1 MGMNRLRSS
10 ERTAA
15 PRPAWEYLY
24 ARYVL
29 TFLVLT
35 TLGVAVLAITWKF
48 HFEEHIDPFLPGHHA
63 VDSLAERWEFVIA
76 ACLFSL
82 LSMLLPAAVVYR
94 LFGERAASARRSAAV
109 FDTAPQ
115 PMLLV
120 DRQRRVIEA
129 NSAFERLSGLH
140 GDALRSKPL
149 EQLPLERDVL
159 EIFARLNDRQFSA
172 GSASGEVRGRRPDG
186 SVYVVWLSVT
196 VTQGPAADAEEY
208 IVVLTDITARKHRE
222 ERTLRLAMHDP
233 LTDLANR
240 RLFMQRLDQVLA
252 AARVGGETVALLFID
267 LDGFKP
273 INDQHGHAVG
283 DQVLQGVAERLRS
296 VARSVDLVARLG
308 GDEFVLL
315 ARDLDSDQA
324 AQAIVHRCRQ
334 TLEQPL
340 QVDGIELPI
349 RASIGVALSH
359 HGGDTAEALL
369 KAADLAMYEVKRARY
384 EARKD

>member
-1 MGMNRLRSS
+1 MGMSRLRASD
-10 ERTAA
+10 RTAA

-35 TLGVAVLAITWKF
+35 TIGVAVLAITWKF

-76 ACLFSL
+76 ACLFSM

-115 PMLLV
+115 PMLIV
-120 DRQRRVIEA
+120 DRQRRVIEV
-129 NSAFERLSGLH
+129 NSAFERLTGLP
-140 GDALRSKPL
+140 GNDLKGKPL
-149 EQLPLERDVL
+149 ERLPLDRDVAG
-159 EIFARLNDRQFSA
+159 IFNRLDGRDPGA
-172 GSASGEVRGRRPDG
+172 GSAAGEVRGRRLDG
-186 SVYVVWLSVT
+186 SVYVVWLSAT
-196 VTQGPAADAEEY
+196 ATRGPTGDAQEY
-208 IVVLTDITARKHRE
+208 IVVLTDVTSRKHRE
-222 ERTLRLAMHDP
+222 ERTLRLAMHDA

-240 RLFMQRLDQVLA
+240 RLFIQRLDQVLA

-267 LDGFKP
+267 LDGFKL

-283 DQVLQGVAERLRS
+283 DEVLKAVATRLRS

-315 ARDLDSDQA
+315 ARDLDGA
-324 AQAIVHRCRQ
+324 AAAHAIVERCRQ
-334 TLEQPL
+334 TLEKPL
-340 QVDGIELPI
+340 QVGDIELPI

-359 HGGDTAEALL
+359 HGDETPEALL
-369 KAADLAMYEVKRARY
+369 KAADLAMYEVKRARSA
-384 EARKD
+384 ARDE